1 MSNDSPASMLVDDR
15 EYGGVERVFAW
26 ARASSLTALPVR
38 GSFCSRAM
46 DSWLQANLPAELSML
61 ALGGSP
67 KQADL
72 LVVLGE
78 VSHKLAPHL
87 QRLHARMADPCF
99 VLHIRN
105 LAVTSIPYALVSNL
119 HEILPVDVLIEGS
132 PPGSDET
139 EAGLMELRRKIQE
152 KRRAI

>member
-1 MSNDSPASMLVDDR
+1 MTHAAARSHEGNDAEV
-15 EYGGVERVFAW
+15 GWVERVFAW

-38 GSFCSRAM
+38 GCFCSRAI
-46 DSWLQANLPAELSML
+46 DSWLQGNLPAELSSL

-87 QRLHARMADPCF
+87 QRIHARMADPCF

-105 LAVTSIPYALVSNL
+105 LAVASDTYALVTRL
-119 HEILPVDVLIEGS
+119 EEILPVDMSIIGS
-132 PPGSDET
+132 PPSAQDT
-139 EAGLMELRRKIQE
+139 EAALAQLRTRIQE
-152 KRRAI
+152 KGRGR

>member
-1 MSNDSPASMLVDDR
+1 MSGVPPMPNPVEPS
-15 EYGGVERVFAW
+15 EYGTVEQVFAW

-38 GSFCSRAM
+38 ASFCSRAM
-46 DSWLQANLPAELSML
+46 DAWLQANLPAELAML

-105 LAVTSIPYALVSNL
+105 LAVTSTSYALVSSL
-119 HEILPVDVLIEGS
+119 EDILPVDVVIEGT
-132 PPGSDET
+132 PPDAAQT
-139 EAGLMELRRKIQE
+139 ERGLLQLRKKIQE
-152 KRRAI
+152 KRRSG

>member
-1 MSNDSPASMLVDDR
+1 MSKDALTHSERGAQ
-15 EYGGVERVFAW
+15 EYGALEQIFAW

-38 GSFCSRAM
+38 GSFCSRTM

-87 QRLHARMADPCF
+87 QRMHARMADPCF

-105 LAVTSIPYALVSNL
+105 LAVTSTSYALVSRL
-119 HEILPVDVLIEGS
+119 EDILPVDVVIAGN
-132 PPGSDET
+132 PPASEET
-139 EAGLMELRRKIQE
+139 EAGLLQLRKKIQE
-152 KRRAI
+152 KRSGR